1 MSRNIGPSMKRMALN
16 ETYGGTPNETY
27 GGKVP
32 LMKRMEVPLMK
43 RMEERGLWE
52 VPGSYFRA
60 VSFPGFVQS

>member
-43 RMEERGLWE
+43 RMEERGL
-52 VPGSYFRA
+52 
-60 VSFPGFVQS
+60 